1 MPRPSCIAGMRWSFD
16 VQECPILIAHAL
28 GGIDGV
34 TYSNTKEAF
43 RHNLAQGK
51 TVFEGDVSITTD
63 GVLVM
68 FHDGSGRD
76 LHTGEAKEQSSEQF
90 LSKRIKG
97 GLAPITLDQFLS
109 ELLLHSRAYFVT
121 DVKLREHEL
130 FSGIQQAAQSMD
142 AQLMRRIIPQ
152 AYNEKDIRVLE
163 DLGFS
168 RIILTLYKR
177 NLPDAELLA
186 LVREYPSLVAIT
198 MPTDRFSPDVGDVL
212 RKEGV
217 QTFVHTVNDP
227 EKISQLVNDGVTG
240 VYTDFYVP
248 APR

>member
-68 FHDGSGRD
+68 FHDGSGRS

-90 LSKRIKG
+90 LSKRING
-97 GLAPITLDQFLS
+97 GLTPITVDEFLT
-109 ELLLHSRAYFVT
+109 ELLLHPRAYFVT
-121 DVKLREHEL
+121 DMKSRERES
-130 FSGIQQAAQSMD
+130 FEGISRAADSMNG
-142 AQLMRRIIPQ
+142 ALKARIVPQ
-152 AYNEKDIRVLE
+152 AYSEKDIRVLE
-163 DLGFS
+163 DLGFP

-198 MPTDRFSPDVGDVL
+198 MPTDRFSPDVGDAL